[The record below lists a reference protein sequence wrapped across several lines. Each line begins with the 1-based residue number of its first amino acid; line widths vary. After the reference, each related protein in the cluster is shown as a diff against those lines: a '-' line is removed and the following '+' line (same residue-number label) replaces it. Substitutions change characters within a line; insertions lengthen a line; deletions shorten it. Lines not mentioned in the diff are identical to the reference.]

1 MPKKVLR
8 KSLRYLYRPLPFKA
22 PILKWLRGTGLS
34 GMIPNRIKPFLV
46 FKGVFEVCL
55 EKTSFKMCHGYG
67 HYIEAIVFWH
77 GVDAFESSTMLCWK
91 QLSTRSKYIFDI
103 GANTGFYTLIAKSLN
118 PSAEIHA
125 FEPIRRIYSTLDKN
139 IKLNS
144 FSVPPAVLAHRL
156 ALSDYSGE
164 GNMFDLPE
172 DHNYTA
178 TLNRNLYAECD
189 PPLESITEP
198 AEVMRFD
205 DFITKH
211 DVAGCD
217 LIKIDVESHEASVL
231 RGMGDLLKFYRPT
244 LIVEIWN
251 NKVGSEAEEILKD
264 CGYLYFSLENSGP
277 SPTQHIRNNHP
288 ETGYINYLIC
298 TPAVAEDIGVV

>member
-1 MPKKVLR
+1 M
-8 KSLRYLYRPLPFKA
+8 
-22 PILKWLRGTGLS
+22 
-34 GMIPNRIKPFLV
+34 
-46 FKGVFEVCL
+46 FEVPL
-55 EKTSFKMCHGYG
+55 GKTSFKMWHDHG

-77 GVDAFESSTMLCWK
+77 GIDAFESTTMVWWK
-91 QLSTRSKYIFDI
+91 KLSTQSKYIFDI

-118 PSAEIHA
+118 PNAEIYA
-125 FEPIRRIYSTLDKN
+125 FEPIKRIYSTLDKN

-144 FSVPPAVLAHRL
+144 FSAPPTVFAHRL
-156 ALSDYSGE
+156 ALSDYSGK

-172 DHNYTA
+172 EHNYTA

-205 DFITKH
+205 DFIAKH
-211 DVAGCD
+211 RVAGCD

-231 RGMGDLLKFYRPT
+231 RGMGDLLKNYHPT
-244 LIVEIWN
+244 LIIEIWN
-251 NKVGSEAEEILKD
+251 NKVGFEVEEILKN
-264 CGYLYFSLENSGP
+264 CGYLYFTLEESTPSLV
-277 SPTQHIRNNHP
+277 QHIRNNRP
-288 ETGYINYLIC
+288 EAGYINFLVC